1 MKITDF
7 LSKSRVKI
15 NLQSRKK
22 KDAIREIVDLVIH
35 AGDVKKKAR
44 DEIIDALFK
53 REKVGSTGIGQGI
66 AIPHAKSD
74 KVENVIGAFGSS
86 KEGIEFDA
94 LDGEPVHLIFLLI
107 VPQEKA
113 KLYLEALAKISRFL
127 KDKFFRQALKEA
139 KTPQEA
145 MKTIEEEDRY

>member
-7 LSKSRVKI
+7 LSKSAIKI
-15 NLQSRKK
+15 NFQSRKK
-22 KDAIREIVDLVIH
+22 KDVIREMVDLLVQ

-44 DEIIDALFK
+44 DEIIDAIFK
-53 REKVGSTGIGQGI
+53 REKIGSTGIGQGI

-74 KVENVIGAFGSS
+74 KVESIVGAFGSS

-94 LDGEPVHLIFLLI
+94 LDGDPVHLIFLLMA
-107 VPQEKA
+107 PQEKA

-139 KTPQEA
+139 KTPQEV
-145 MKTIEEEDRY
+145 MKTIEKEDRY